1 YASSFIM
8 GGAHLRHRRSLDHG
22 LHWGPDHEIGGRG
35 FNNNFFSGPPG
46 FNRERAVAFV
56 SLAVD
61 RSTGPSA
68 GRLHAVWHEMVAA
81 QRDPLGT
88 GPVVT
93 EVEPDDDGLSAVP
106 FTPGAS
112 LRGVM
117 ATATD
122 FDWWSFTGVAGQTFV
137 AQLSRTT
144 SNTSNGFLRRY
155 AGGGAVNTRCA
166 FSHLGA
172 GGAVV
177 FTLPSDGTYRL
188 RVLNWDG
195 VDATAGGYR
204 IDTAWHTPGPDDH
217 ARDQRD
223 VMYSRSDN
231 GGVTW
236 TTPVLLSDTPPGL
249 DETFPE
255 VAVDDAGRVHV
266 VWYDHRE
273 DPVNGILTS
282 MRTRMSGDG
291 GGTWSP
297 SQRVDDAPAVNWNLV
312 QSNMFP

>member
-1 YASSFIM
+1 
-8 GGAHLRHRRSLDHG
+8 
-22 LHWGPDHEIGGRG
+22 
-35 FNNNFFSGPPG
+35 
-46 FNRERAVAFV
+46 
-56 SLAVD
+56 
-61 RSTGPSA
+61 
-68 GRLHAVWHEMVAA
+68 
-81 QRDPLGT
+81 
-88 GPVVT
+88 
-93 EVEPDDDGLSAVP
+93 
-106 FTPGAS
+106 
-112 LRGVM
+112 
-117 ATATD
+117 
-122 FDWWSFTGVAGQTFV
+122 
-137 AQLSRTT
+137 
-144 SNTSNGFLRRY
+144 
-155 AGGGAVNTRCA
+155 
-166 FSHLGA
+166 
-172 GGAVV
+172 
-177 FTLPSDGTYRL
+177 
-188 RVLNWDG
+188 NWDG

-312 QSNMFP
+312 QSNMFPNMGDYSQVISDQGAVHAVWADGRGGTPDVYYARIADLPLGVPPAARPALSLASL